1 MVPLQGTNSVKY
13 RSDVLGRAPRLATSI
28 ITVHDTTDSLVA
40 GATVTG
46 TWDGTAGATGVVS
59 GITGTDGTVTLS
71 TGNLTAEAGT
81 TVTFAVDGLAYVA
94 TDDHDPDT
102 DDHETSITVTKS

>member
-28 ITVHDTTDSLVA
+28 ITVHDTTDSLV
-40 GATVTG
+40 TG
-46 TWDGTAGATGVVS
+46 SWSGTAGATAVVS
-59 GITGTDGTVTLS
+59 GTTGTDGTVTLFTS
-71 TGNLTAEAGT
+71 NLTAEAGT
-81 TVTFAVDGLAYVA
+81 TVTFTVDGLAYVA